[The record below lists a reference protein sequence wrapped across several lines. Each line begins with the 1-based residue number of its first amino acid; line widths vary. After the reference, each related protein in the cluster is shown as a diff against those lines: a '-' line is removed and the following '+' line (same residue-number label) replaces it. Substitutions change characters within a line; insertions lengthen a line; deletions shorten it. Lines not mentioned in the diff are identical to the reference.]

1 MKKMRNDFIAKNSY
15 RLIQYNIQLLV
26 NNVTN
31 SARLQHFEEINEIMK
46 NYSRDF
52 QGFF

>member
-1 MKKMRNDFIAKNSY
+1 MILLQKNPIY
-15 RLIQYNIQLLV
+15 RQSFDTVQY

-31 SARLQHFEEINEIMK
+31 STSLQHFEEINETMK